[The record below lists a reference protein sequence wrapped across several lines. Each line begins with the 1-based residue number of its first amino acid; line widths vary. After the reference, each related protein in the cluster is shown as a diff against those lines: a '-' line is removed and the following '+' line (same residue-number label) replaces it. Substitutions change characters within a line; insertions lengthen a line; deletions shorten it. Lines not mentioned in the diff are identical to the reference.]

1 MAWFE
6 ALKNKLKKEVPEQQS
21 ASSSQG
27 SAEMKL
33 IEMISPSTLAQRLKK
48 AEGGDIFEQQSLFN
62 MMEQKDAHLFAE
74 LSKRRRALLA
84 LDWRL
89 VPPENATDSEIKQ
102 TEQAQDLIKSIS
114 KFDEALFN
122 ISDGIG
128 KGFSY
133 SSIKWGLVDSKNVIE
148 ALTFTSQT
156 QFVLD
161 EKKETLRLRNDFKLD
176 GDELIQYG
184 WVKHHHVALSGNIA
198 TSSLFRTLAW
208 IFVFKHYSIRD
219 LAAFLEVYG
228 MPIRVGTYRGN
239 PTRKEKLTLLKAV
252 RNLGHDAFGIKPDSM
267 DIDFKEAG
275 KGRSADFIGSIEYWD
290 KAYSKAILGGTL
302 TTQADGKS
310 STNALGTI
318 HNDVRREVLE
328 ADAKQIAATIT
339 QDIVKPL
346 ELFNGLA
353 SGGRGAT
360 FEFVLI
366 EEIDQVLTIEM
377 LTKSVALGMK
387 IPLDWVHQ
395 KMQIPVA
402 KDDEEVI
409 SLQLNN
415 EIVATKK
422 GCGCCGTAS
431 LKKENKTLTASEII
445 ADKLTAETQPMVDD
459 WLESIEL
466 MLDKAESLDEFKEMI
481 LAAYSS
487 LDNEA
492 MAKKIAEGLTV
503 SELAGFIDAGADSE

>member
-6 ALKNKLKKEVPEQQS
+6 TLKSKLKKVIPEQQS

-33 IEMISPSTLAQRLKK
+33 IEMISPATLAERLKK
-48 AEGGDIFEQQSLFN
+48 AESGDIFEQQALFN

-89 VPPENATDSEIKQ
+89 VPHSDATDGEIKQ
-102 TEQAQDLIKSIS
+102 TEQTQAMIKSIA
-114 KFDEALFN
+114 KFDEHLFN

-133 SSIKWGLVDSKNVIE
+133 SSIKWNLVDGKNVIE
-148 ALTFTSQT
+148 ELTFTNQT

-161 EKKETLRLRNDFKLD
+161 EEKQNLRLRNDFKIE

-184 WVKHHHVALSGNIA
+184 WVKHHHKAISGNIA
-198 TSSLFRTLAW
+198 TSSLFRTLCW

-252 RNLGHDAFGIKPDSM
+252 RDLGHDAFGIKPDSM
-267 DIDFKEAG
+267 DIEFKEAG
-275 KGRSADFIGSIEYWD
+275 KGRAADFIGSIEYWD

-353 SGGRGAT
+353 SSGRGAT
-360 FEFVLI
+360 FEFILI
-366 EEIDQVLTIEM
+366 EEVDQVLTIEM
-377 LTKSVALGMK
+377 LTKSAALGMK
-387 IPLDWVHQ
+387 IPLSWVHQ

-402 KDDEEVI
+402 KDNEEII
-409 SLQLNN
+409 SLQVNAAV
-415 EIVATKK
+415 IATKK
-422 GCGCCGTAS
+422 GCDCCSTAS
-431 LKKENKTLTASEII
+431 LKKENEELTASEII
-445 ADKLTAETQPMVDD
+445 ANKLTAETQPMIDD

-466 MLDKAESLDEFKEMI
+466 MLDKAESLDEFKEML

-503 SELAGFIDAGADSE
+503 AQLAGFIDAGTDSE